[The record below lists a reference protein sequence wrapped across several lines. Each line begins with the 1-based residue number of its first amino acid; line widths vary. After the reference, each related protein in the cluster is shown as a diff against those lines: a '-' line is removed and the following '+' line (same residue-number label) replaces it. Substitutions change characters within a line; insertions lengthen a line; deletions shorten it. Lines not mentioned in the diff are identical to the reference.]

1 MLAINSS
8 IPSKILETPEDVEVL
23 TVQLPVD
30 NPVSLCLLYNA
41 PSSDT
46 EYQKKLLSYL
56 TMLMNPILL

>member
-30 NPVSLCLLYNA
+30 NPVSLCLLLVVVQNI
-41 PSSDT
+41 SKSCFHI
-46 EYQKKLLSYL
+46 EQSLL
-56 TMLMNPILL
+56 NPILL